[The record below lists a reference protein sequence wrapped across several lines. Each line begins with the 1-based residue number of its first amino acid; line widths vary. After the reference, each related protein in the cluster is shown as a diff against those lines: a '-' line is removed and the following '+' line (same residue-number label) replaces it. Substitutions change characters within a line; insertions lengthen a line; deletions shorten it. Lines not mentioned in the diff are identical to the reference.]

1 MNLDYLHYFEILAKI
16 QHYGKAAEKLNIS
29 QPNLTY
35 AISQIENEL
44 NVPLFKK
51 KGRRIVLTRYGQE
64 FLNIVETSLNIL
76 DSGTRNIKEA
86 SQNGGFIQ
94 IGSIRTLGTTL
105 VPKLMSDFK
114 KDIETNVKFQLHS
127 ETGLSSSLLKAVEE
141 GKLDFCFTSY
151 KGDSS
156 IFESITFES
165 SPYVVIVPKEHP
177 LASKDEIKLEE
188 TILYPQIYFAKC
200 AGLRINIDELFSTIN
215 KMPNI
220 TMETEEDEVVAGLVA
235 NGFGIAI
242 IPYDPLFKSLS
253 LKVLKL
259 TSPSPIRKAYL
270 SRLRK
275 AKLPDTAEKFWH
287 FCKRKL

>member
-200 AGLRINIDELFSTIN
+200 AGLRKNIDELFSTIN

-259 TSPSPIRKAYL
+259 TRPSPIRKAYL

>member
-200 AGLRINIDELFSTIN
+200 AGLRKNIDELFSTIN